1 MRTLNQEDISNIADI
16 LKEAK
21 ADEYA
26 ETFRQMAKNMC
37 HDDELLIDE
46 YSVSYT
52 HG

>member
-1 MRTLNQEDISNIADI
+1 MRTLNQEDIRKISDI

-26 ETFRQMAKNMC
+26 ETFRQMADNMC
-37 HDDELLIDE
+37 HDDEIQIDE